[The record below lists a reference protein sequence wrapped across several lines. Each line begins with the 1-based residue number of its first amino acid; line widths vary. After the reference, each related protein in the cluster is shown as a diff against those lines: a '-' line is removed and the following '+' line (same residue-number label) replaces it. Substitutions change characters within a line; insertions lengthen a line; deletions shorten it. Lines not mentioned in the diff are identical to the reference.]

1 MDFILSEVELSN
13 IPWDYIKTFCEAP
26 GASVR
31 SSSGLI
37 KCSMAL
43 FVKVVGKIEVASS
56 VEAFEDDIV
65 SFKSWKVVDCDRSDD
80 NAWAT

>member
-1 MDFILSEVELSN
+1 
-13 IPWDYIKTFCEAP
+13 
-26 GASVR
+26 VR

-56 VEAFEDDIV
+56 VEASEDDIV
-65 SFKSWKVVDCDRSDD
+65 SFKSWKVVDCDRSED